1 MSLEVFGSEKDYWD
15 AEYNSVEWKVEG
27 EDGQF
32 VSLTP
37 SEDGLSARLSGL
49 KPGTAYVYAY
59 MHDVGTAL
67 VTVNVAEAD
76 PAQADDVKLSA
87 PSVRT
92 RAVSRKKQ
100 MKVTLGTVHGAA
112 WYKVAYRKAGSK
124 SWKTVKTTGNTAVI
138 KKLKTGGLYQFRAA
152 AVDSK
157 KKTGKYSKIR
167 YRFYRSMKGLRFK
180 ARKKAVRATWKKT
193 KDASGYQVL
202 ISEKKDLKGAKV
214 ITVKGKNRKAYTV
227 KDLRKGKR
235 YYIAV
240 RPYKTK
246 GGKRYIGIRSK
257 IKAVKVR

>member
-1 MSLEVFGSEKDYWD
+1 
-15 AEYNSVEWKVEG
+15 
-27 EDGQF
+27 
-32 VSLTP
+32 
-37 SEDGLSARLSGL
+37 
-49 KPGTAYVYAY
+49 
-59 MHDVGTAL
+59 MHDVGTAP
-67 VTVNVAEAD
+67 VTVNVVEAENGDEVGPVPD

-138 KKLKTGGLYQFRAA
+138 KNMKTGGLYQFRAA

-180 ARKKAVRATWKKT
+180 ARKKAIRATWKKT
-193 KDASGYQVL
+193 KGASGYQVL

-227 KDLRKGKR
+227 KGLRKGKR

-257 IKAVKVR
+257 IKAVKAR

>member
-1 MSLEVFGSEKDYWD
+1 
-15 AEYNSVEWKVEG
+15 
-27 EDGQF
+27 
-32 VSLTP
+32 
-37 SEDGLSARLSGL
+37 
-49 KPGTAYVYAY
+49 

-67 VTVNVAEAD
+67 VTVNVVEAENEPD
-76 PAQADDVKLSA
+76 GSNSMDNGDEVGPVPGPAQADDVKLSA

-92 RAVSRKKQ
+92 WAVSRKKQ
-100 MKVTLGTVHGAA
+100 MKVTLGTVHGAS

-180 ARKKAVRATWKKT
+180 ERKKAIRATWKKT
-193 KDASGYQVL
+193 KGASGYQVL

-227 KDLRKGKR
+227 KGLRKGKR
-235 YYIAV
+235 YYVAV

-246 GGKRYIGIRSK
+246 GGNRYIGIRSK